1 MPPRKAPRTRTT
13 PATATATATTP
24 ITDAAIRALIS
35 RGVDVVWRGHE
46 ILRTITSKLF
56 GEWKQGFELVL
67 QDCFAY
73 SNCAVENQVKFVTC
87 TLHDVALTWWKSH
100 VKTVGHDAAYGVPWS
115 TLMKMMHA
123 KYCPRNEIDK
133 LEMEIW
139 ELKVK
144 GTDLASYTQ
153 CFQELALMPKTMQDA
168 IKFTTELTDKKIH
181 TLAERQAKNKWK
193 SDNNNQAQQQL
204 PKRQNVAQAYT
215 AGTGERKGIITCYEC
230 GNQGYYKSDCP
241 ELKNRNHGNQ
251 AEGTEARG
259 MVYALGGG
267 ETNQDPNN
275 IEGRVFLVTRHGIPI
290 SIICDRDGRF
300 ASNFWRSL
308 QKALGT
314 SLDMS
319 TAYHPETDGQ
329 SERTIQTLE
338 DIIRACVIDFGKGWV
353 KSFALVEKSFKK
365 QTEKVHSD
373 KARIQALRDRQRVRR
388 FKGAN
393 GISSW
398 GESFA

>member
-1 MPPRKAPRTRTT
+1 MNFKGTE
-13 PATATATATTP
+13 
-24 ITDAAIRALIS
+24 
-35 RGVDVVWRGHE
+35 GVVGLTQW
-46 ILRTITSKLF
+46 
-56 GEWKQGFELVL
+56 FERMETV
-67 QDCFAY
+67 FNI
-73 SNCAVENQVKFVTC
+73 SNCVVENQVKFATC
-87 TLHDVALTWWKSH
+87 TLHGVALTWWKSH

-115 TLMKMMHA
+115 TLMKMMTA
-123 KYCPRNEIDK
+123 KYCPRNEIKK

-144 GTDLASYTQ
+144 
-153 CFQELALMPKTMQDA
+153 
-168 IKFTTELTDKKIH
+168 
-181 TLAERQAKNKWK
+181 AENKRK

-204 PKRQNVAQAYT
+204 PKRQNVAQAYAART
-215 AGTGERKGIITCYEC
+215 VERKEYAGTLSLYNKCKFHHNGPCTTKIITCYEC

-259 MVYALGGG
+259 MV
-267 ETNQDPNN
+267 
-275 IEGRVFLVTRHGIPI
+275 
-290 SIICDRDGRF
+290 F

-308 QKALGT
+308 QKASGT
-314 SLDMS
+314 RLDMS
-319 TAYHPETDGQ
+319 IAYHPETDRQ
-329 SERTIQTLE
+329 SKRTIQTLE
-338 DIIRACVIDFGKGWV
+338 DMLHACVIDFGNCWV